1 MLENYLIAKII
12 DVKKFS
18 DILKLFRVTAF
29 ALRFINNV
37 KKKNKEKVI
46 ILSSHVTT
54 IEMSEAKLLWLR
66 DNQSELKRGKKIFKD
81 KKNAEFERR

>member
-46 ILSSHVTT
+46 ILRSHVTT
-54 IEMSEAKLLWLR
+54 IAMSEAKLLWLR